1 VALAPGQL
9 RPHRRASFHVSA
21 EPHVSRETPLAIELA
36 GLPWRSAVDSRRSP
50 GLPTHEHAAKQS
62 HAMSSLIVNANAPVV
77 RSLGLERMLLFSDAV
92 IAIALTLLALD
103 LPIPVADSPLG
114 LLADLAGEEARSY
127 VAFLVAFALIGG
139 SWIAHHELFSS
150 IVNIDGRLM
159 ALNLMILL
167 GFVLVP
173 WATEAVSTSPG
184 GAGLAVFAAVMT
196 LLTGSLS
203 ALAWYA
209 ANSSLL
215 RPDAPASLLARTLI
229 LVGVPTAMFALSI
242 PLAFALGEFVIVLW
256 PLVYIGVT
264 TYARRSKQF
273 AKG

>member
-1 VALAPGQL
+1 
-9 RPHRRASFHVSA
+9 
-21 EPHVSRETPLAIELA
+21 
-36 GLPWRSAVDSRRSP
+36 
-50 GLPTHEHAAKQS
+50 
-62 HAMSSLIVNANAPVV
+62 MSSLIVNATAPVV

-150 IVNIDGRLM
+150 IVDIDGRLM

-184 GAGLAVFAAVMT
+184 DAGLAVFAAVMT

-203 ALAWYA
+203 VLAWYA
-209 ANSSLL
+209 VNSNLL

-264 TYARRSKQF
+264 TYARRSKRF